1 MNSPQIFLAA
11 NRYAVAGASTDRQ
24 KYGNKVFRALKES
37 GRDVAPLNPKAD
49 QVEGITAFATISDL
63 PTLPESLSVVT
74 PPIVSRQLTEL
85 AIELGVLNIWFQ
97 PGAEDAEASRLARSA
112 GLNVIDDGSC
122 LLVLLAL
129 EK

>member
-11 NRYAVAGASTDRQ
+11 KRYAVAGASTDRQ

-49 QVEGITAFATISDL
+49 QVEGITAFTAISDL